1 MSKVVNGFGQLSVLI
16 ETPENQNLS
25 YRSKFQWLLDQ
36 GKGNFARVG
45 RESELSMFE
54 LTKGKW
60 LESGVKSK
68 GNWTYFGLVGSLSYP
83 SLSCQGSTVSIP
95 YHRWLPYF
103 NPLAFGISKM
113 RYPPCL
119 LNPIIVKPPPKPSH
133 SDFPFFSFFWELLAG
148 FANTP
153 TLAYFTPK
161 YFKWLYFCTSVQLVT
176 EEIIMIPGNSGMKI
190 LKK

>member
-1 MSKVVNGFGQLSVLI
+1 MSKVVNAFGQLSVLI

-45 RESELSMFE
+45 RESELSTFE

-60 LESGVKSK
+60 RESGVKSK

-119 LNPIIVKPPPKPSH
+119 LNPIIIKPPLTPSH
-133 SDFPFFSFFWELLAG
+133 SDFPFFHFFGNYWQGLQIRPL
-148 FANTP
+148 
-153 TLAYFTPK
+153 
-161 YFKWLYFCTSVQLVT
+161 WLILRQNISNDSTSAFLYSWLQRKSLWFL
-176 EEIIMIPGNSGMKI
+176 GI
-190 LKK
+190 LEWKF